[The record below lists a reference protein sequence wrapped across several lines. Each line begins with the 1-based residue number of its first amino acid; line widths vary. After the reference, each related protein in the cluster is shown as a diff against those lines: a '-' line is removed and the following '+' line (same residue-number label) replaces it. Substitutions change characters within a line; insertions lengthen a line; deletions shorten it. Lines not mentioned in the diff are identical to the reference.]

1 MSKNILYNKYNP
13 TFCWTN
19 LRGKM
24 KTKYNITEIN
34 PETIKQV
41 RQIIKDSLS
50 DIMEDNNLKFEL
62 GNATYDDDSFKFTGF
77 RISLSD
83 AKTEE
88 EKALESELHYRQT
101 SPYAYNLDASIVATE
116 RGRTFKLVGF
126 KKRARKK
133 PFMIEDV
140 KTNEKFVCSESMAVR
155 LFRANS

>member
-1 MSKNILYNKYNP
+1 
-13 TFCWTN
+13 
-19 LRGKM
+19 M

-77 RISLSD
+77 RISLSNG
-83 AKTEE
+83 KTEE
-88 EKALESELHYRQT
+88 EKSLEAELDYRQT
-101 SPYAYNLDASIVATE
+101 SPYAFNLDASIVATE
-116 RGRTFKLVGF
+116 SGRKFKLVGF

-133 PFMIEDV
+133 PFVIQDI
-140 KTNEKFVCSESMAVR
+140 KTNDKFVCSESMAVR
-155 LFRANS
+155 LFKANS

>member
-1 MSKNILYNKYNP
+1 
-13 TFCWTN
+13 
-19 LRGKM
+19 M

-77 RISLSD
+77 RISLSN

-88 EKALESELHYRQT
+88 EKSLEAELDYRQT
-101 SPYAYNLDASIVATE
+101 SPYAFNLDASIVATE
-116 RGRTFKLVGF
+116 SGRKFKLVGF

-133 PFMIEDV
+133 PFVIQDI
-140 KTNEKFVCSESMAVR
+140 KTNDKFVCSEAMAVR
-155 LFRANS
+155 LFKANS